1 MERRRLPRAAL
12 RGAGKPQIEPL
23 RAGEPLRD
31 VVPVPEVPD
40 RLEVLVL
47 LGLVLQVVGVLPAV
61 EDEERNAAL
70 GDLVLVVVDL
80 RRPEALD
87 DRIPD
92 QRRPAGSHQR
102 AARLDHLL
110 LEIVEAP
117 EVARDELGKLSGG
130 LSTSAGGE
138 VLPEDAVQD
147 VAAHVEG
154 ELLLE
159 GRDRREVRLLAGG
172 EELLD
177 DLVRRIDVLAM
188 MLVVVELHDAAGDVR
203 LEGSVVVRQIWQD
216 VAGPGGLLCSA
227 VRPARSALRT
237 APAPPDAAP
246 FGLRPSPAKPAPP
259 SCKRASA
266 RAAGWMELVV
276 RIGLPGAG
284 TGPHPG

>member
-12 RGAGKPQIEPL
+12 RGAGKPQIELL

-61 EDEERNAAL
+61 EDEERGAAL

-80 RRPEALD
+80 RRAEALD

-102 AARLDHLL
+102 AARLDQLL
-110 LEIVEAP
+110 LEIGEAS
-117 EVARDELGKLSGG
+117 EVSRDELGELSGR
-130 LSTSAGGE
+130 LSTSARRE

-159 GRDRREVRLLAGG
+159 GRDRREVRLLARG

-177 DLVRRIDVLAM
+177 DFVRRIDVLAM

-216 VAGPGGLLCSA
+216 VAGHVGLLCSA
-227 VRPARSALRT
+227 VCPARSALRT
-237 APAPPDAAP
+237 APAPPPDAAP

-266 RAAGWMELVV
+266 RAAG
-276 RIGLPGAG
+276 
-284 TGPHPG
+284 